1 MLFVDGVGASHRV
14 LCYSGIGII
23 QQVKGRECV
32 TDKNQESDPRHTQDL
47 RDKVENSQYSDV
59 DKSTQHPTHNE
70 I

>member
-1 MLFVDGVGASHRV
+1 VLMVLVQVIVCYVEVGLGS
-14 LCYSGIGII
+14 YSEGM
-23 QQVKGRECV
+23 ECV
-32 TDKNQESDPRHTQDL
+32 TDENQESDPRHTQDL